1 MQNSM
6 NYEKVIEYLELYP
19 RIDGNIQFLRKC
31 IKNLNDEYYTP
42 LAGTSYDGL
51 PHGKNNVSQITENL
65 AINIPDGVADEIR
78 EYERRIE
85 EYQQLKAEILR
96 EISRLQLSQKSIIF
110 DKYMNGLKWEQVAV
124 RNHYTSRHCKNIRR
138 EAVECLV
145 KYFGRNQT
153 ISNFKMEA

>member
-1 MQNSM
+1 M
-6 NYEKVIEYLELYP
+6 NLSTESELATL
-19 RIDGNIQFLRKC
+19 IMISGGGANIQ
-31 IKNLNDEYYTP
+31 P
-42 LAGTSYDGL
+42 LS
-51 PHGKNNVSQITENL
+51 VTENKKYN
-65 AINIPDGVADEIR
+65 AADYGCDGFNPVDVNVPDRYDEGYKDGYKDG
-78 EYERRIE
+78 YERRIE